1 MTKLLAT
8 CLACSLLAACGAGSP
23 EQVLIGAW
31 GLDPV
36 VLQEEL
42 RNAAARGAMARS
54 MAAAKAETTLQI
66 RLEFFPGGKVTLTG
80 RGMDGDGTY
89 AIDKVQD
96 GVVMLTAAGTGGLPG
111 RLTFTII
118 DDNRMVMSDPSKAFE
133 WRLIRH

>member
-1 MTKLLAT
+1 
-8 CLACSLLAACGAGSP
+8 
-23 EQVLIGAW
+23 
-31 GLDPV
+31 
-36 VLQEEL
+36 
-42 RNAAARGAMARS
+42 
-54 MAAAKAETTLQI
+54 
-66 RLEFFPGGKVTLTG
+66 
-80 RGMDGDGTY
+80 MDGDGTY